1 MAVVLLL
8 SLDAEAVITRLTP
21 LREVLNSEQLI
32 FTVKVEK
39 IDAEKPAVMLRLEN
53 TLKGQ
58 VPFQKLPVNL
68 TGDSEGQRDQHSAK
82 LLKRLAK
89 DLDLVMFASKRGKRY
104 TAFGYTNGTWFQ
116 MIAQAEEDPAK
127 VRWGLTHCEPYLR
140 RTFKGTTETLKQV
153 VQDGLA
159 NKKKPPEPDA
169 NEPPGLGPEIKEEK
183 TKDKQAGG
191 GLSSGLSTEYAGRL
205 TQYSAPSTQYPVLST
220 QNPVLG
226 TQYPVL
232 NTQYSVL
239 GTQHSVLSTRYPT
252 SNNSPRPLFA
262 VIPTFVIIGP
272 IAVLAAL
279 FPAVFGGLALLMR
292 RWLVLL
298 TIASLDSTVFF
309 LHAWFR
315 GQLGD
320 SGWGS
325 QTALWST
332 MTIIT
337 LAGLVWSW
345 RRNRL
350 AALANP
356 EAVLQAPQR
365 SERILLGAVSI
376 TGLAVVLICLA
387 RGNLLAPPWK
397 ELLVIWCV
405 AWVGSL
411 YTLYLGQRLKRSATA
426 RQAPAGEAVMLSTL
440 ALACGAWSF
449 ATLPR
454 QTDGT
459 VRVVW
464 TYRPSERGAFLSS
477 PLIHGNTRV
486 YIGAIHGSG
495 LSSYGA
501 VYRVDRTTG
510 KEVWKF
516 DDEGGMQQIF
526 STPCLEDE
534 QLFIG
539 EGLHENRGCRFFC
552 LNAATG
558 TEIWHF
564 ETKSHTESSPCV
576 QNGRVFFGA
585 GDDGLYCVDAAM
597 GKQIWRFAEDL
608 HIDANPLV
616 VGDRLYCGSGTSR
629 AYKGTE
635 VFCLNV
641 KTGKAHWRQKTD
653 LPVWGSPATDGTR
666 IYFGLGNGRMDRSA
680 EPPETPAGAVVCF
693 DPSGKEVWK
702 FNVDDAVLVRPALD
716 QRHIFFAARD
726 RNCYCLNKL
735 TGKLV
740 WKKDLGSP
748 VVAAPALLDNRV
760 YVAASDGTVCC
771 LHALEGTE
779 LWRFDVAAH
788 AEARPQVYS
797 SPAVLEVKDQDGTS
811 RHRIYFG
818 VALQD
823 TLGSLA
829 ALYCLEAPGG

>member
-1 MAVVLLL
+1 MGRRAGWSGTLGMAVVLLL

-32 FTVKVEK
+32 FTVKVER

-58 VPFQKLPVNL
+58 IPFQKLPVNL

-104 TAFGYTNGTWFQ
+104 IAFGYTNGTWFQ

-183 TKDKQAGG
+183 TKDKQSCADR
-191 GLSSGLSTEYAGRL
+191 A
-205 TQYSAPSTQYPVLST
+205 
-220 QNPVLG
+220 
-226 TQYPVL
+226 
-232 NTQYSVL
+232 
-239 GTQHSVLSTRYPT
+239 

-320 SGWGS
+320 SWWGS

-411 YTLYLGQRLKRSATA
+411 YTLYLGQRLKRPAAGLT
-426 RQAPAGEAVMLSTL
+426 RQRMLAKA
-440 ALACGAWSF
+440 AL
-449 ATLPR
+449 
-454 QTDGT
+454 D
-459 VRVVW
+459 
-464 TYRPSERGAFLSS
+464 
-477 PLIHGNTRV
+477 
-486 YIGAIHGSG
+486 HGSTCF
-495 LSSYGA
+495 LL
-501 VYRVDRTTG
+501 
-510 KEVWKF
+510 
-516 DDEGGMQQIF
+516 
-526 STPCLEDE
+526 PE
-534 QLFIG
+534 Q
-539 EGLHENRGCRFFC
+539 
-552 LNAATG
+552 
-558 TEIWHF
+558 
-564 ETKSHTESSPCV
+564 
-576 QNGRVFFGA
+576 
-585 GDDGLYCVDAAM
+585 
-597 GKQIWRFAEDL
+597 
-608 HIDANPLV
+608 
-616 VGDRLYCGSGTSR
+616 
-629 AYKGTE
+629 
-635 VFCLNV
+635 
-641 KTGKAHWRQKTD
+641 
-653 LPVWGSPATDGTR
+653 
-666 IYFGLGNGRMDRSA
+666 
-680 EPPETPAGAVVCF
+680 
-693 DPSGKEVWK
+693 
-702 FNVDDAVLVRPALD
+702 
-716 QRHIFFAARD
+716 
-726 RNCYCLNKL
+726 
-735 TGKLV
+735 
-740 WKKDLGSP
+740 
-748 VVAAPALLDNRV
+748 
-760 YVAASDGTVCC
+760 
-771 LHALEGTE
+771 
-779 LWRFDVAAH
+779 
-788 AEARPQVYS
+788 
-797 SPAVLEVKDQDGTS
+797 
-811 RHRIYFG
+811 
-818 VALQD
+818 
-823 TLGSLA
+823 
-829 ALYCLEAPGG
+829 